1 MNVFNGF
8 ASSIVVSKNTTV
20 DTFSFNDNLYENTGL
35 YGQITWNDAA
45 FYEGYSG
52 FFITNTIDG
61 SRNITNLDS
70 LSNAILPLAQT
81 INANYTTAN
90 IDDNGQIYHCQWTG
104 YFKSDFTGT
113 WSFSLTTV
121 NYSMLWI
128 GDSAINNDDSNV
140 FLSDTGN
147 DTLATTANIDLV
159 SGKYYPIR
167 IQWGKRS
174 AYTNPYYILS
184 VTRNATTITNLTSYL
199 YSAKA
204 NVSTLIGIPQV
215 FIKTTKDTNDNLYAP
230 KLFVQYSESGYHN
243 NVVNFVQNNP
253 VYNGTIKGPS
263 YVANIGT
270 INEAASTLGFTIPTG
285 NGTHD
290 NFSMLYTGYFKADY
304 TGDFSFNIVADDE
317 TYLWIGNYANS
328 GYTTS
333 NYLIKGQA
341 DGITRTGSIYL
352 VNGTYYPI
360 RLLYGQYTGPGSH
373 TLTFTRNGQT
383 ITNWTGYTFHPIT
396 PTNGNPK
403 MFIEE
408 VIYIGGA
415 DSPLN
420 AYFTDYYVNVPYGVN
435 LDKYAGRYDV
445 TSSSYFN
452 NSTTGEIAKPFNVF
466 KGNNAIVNGNAYTT
480 WWGAG
485 ANNTGYESITEY
497 SLSYTRNVYV
507 GVYQGGGASTNTFS
521 TTYYTTGTTTA
532 TASGEWIQ
540 ISLPYNMK
548 LTGYNARSRFTDC
561 RVPVQYVIL
570 GSNDASTWYALDV
583 VDIGTYVSY
592 VPLKKYN
599 INITTYPYANNY
611 YNYFRYVIKKVDTSP
626 TSTIATDRQYAHE
639 NQWNLIGIKQ
649 PITQDIV
656 YIGGLSSPIKTYFTD
671 YIINVPTIDGSLNKY
686 GGNYAATA
694 SSIYGSTWIPS
705 KLFNDAYTFS
715 PATVEYSS
723 WHSGGSGVASLKPMT
738 NASLNYTQNPYNAT
752 TGIYIGGGNASLTY
766 STTYYTSGS
775 TTATAAGEWVQ
786 IFVPYNMKLI
796 SYSNLSRYKYSRLP
810 VQYVILGSTD
820 GSTWY
825 ALDVVDIGTWDYYI
839 PLKKYNINTTTY
851 PYGNNYYC
859 YFRYIIKKLDFKP
872 GSGDR
877 TIANEG
883 QWNLVGLKESPIN
896 PDYLYIGGKY
906 SPITSYFTNYLVNVP
921 TGLGIDKYAGS
932 YEINSSSYYNNNDG
946 ADYKVYNI
954 FKGNTLM
961 DSTYLYRTT
970 WIAATDLGYGYKP
983 ITGAALNYSQTPYN
997 NSNGT
1002 YVGGG
1007 NGSITYSTTYYT
1019 TGTTTATAAGE
1030 WAQINV
1036 PYSMKLIS
1044 YNARSRYI
1052 NMRLPVQYV
1061 ILGSN
1066 DGTTWYALDEVDI
1079 GTWDNYIPM
1088 KNYAINTT
1096 TYPYATNYYSYF
1108 RYVIKKIDSNLSI
1121 ANYDRKYVNEN
1132 QWNLVGIKQT
1142 YVNAGK
1148 TIYIGANS
1156 PTGFTSYFT
1165 SVNVT
1170 VPSNFASPEYVG
1182 VYTITESSTSINPS
1196 NTYNLFLNDS
1206 TNDGQSYLKGWH
1218 SGYTGTNTA
1227 YINGSVVTYSQQPYV
1242 TATGNYQ
1249 GGNTTTYKFG
1259 TSYYRTDNS
1268 IYYSGGSAFLGEWVQ
1283 IKLPFRMKLTGYS
1296 NRTRYLD
1303 YTTLGRNPDY
1313 ITIFGSNDGVIWYIV
1328 ITSSNTVPLNVV
1340 NVDTTSFPDG
1350 KHGYSYFRWVI
1361 NSLNKGDV
1369 ANENQWNLIG
1379 VRTT

>member
-104 YFKSDFTGT
+104 YFKADFTGT
-113 WSFSLTTV
+113 WTFSITTV

-128 GDSAINNDDSNV
+128 GDSAINNEDSNV
-140 FLSDTGN
+140 FLTDTGN
-147 DTLATTANIDLV
+147 DSLAATATINLI

-174 AYTNPYYILS
+174 AFTSPAFTVS
-184 VTRNATTITNLTSYL
+184 VTRNGTTITNLTSYL

-215 FIKTTKDTNDNLYAP
+215 FIKTTRDTNDNLYAP
-230 KLFVQYSESGYHN
+230 KLFVQYSEAGYHN
-243 NVVNFVQNNP
+243 NVVDFVQNNP
-253 VYNGTIKGPS
+253 VYNGTLKGPS

-290 NFSMLYTGYFKADY
+290 YFSMLYTGYFKADY

-420 AYFTDYYVNVPYGVN
+420 SYFTDYYVNVPYGVN

-445 TSSSYFN
+445 TSSSYYN
-452 NSTTGEIAKPFNVF
+452 NGGEISKPFNVF
-466 KGNNAIVNGNAYTT
+466 KGNNAIVNSNAYTT

-485 ANNTGYESITEY
+485 SFNAGYKSITEEQITY
-497 SLSYTRNVYV
+497 NNFTYAANGNYL
-507 GVYQGGGASTNTFS
+507 GGGTSSSIFS
-521 TTYYTTGTTTA
+521 TTYYTTGNTTE

-583 VDIGTYVSY
+583 VDIGTWNNYVG
-592 VPLKKYN
+592 LKKYN
-599 INITTYPYANNY
+599 INTTTYPYANNY

-626 TSTIATDRQYAHE
+626 TSTIATDKQFAHE

-766 STTYYTSGS
+766 STTYYTSGN
-775 TTATAAGEWVQ
+775 TTASAAGEWVQ

-825 ALDVVDIGTWDYYI
+825 ALDVVDIGTWDNYI

-872 GSGDR
+872 GNGDR
-877 TIANEG
+877 LIANEG

-932 YEINSSSYYNNNDG
+932 YEIRGSSIFNSTDWN
-946 ADYKVYNI
+946 VYNV
-954 FKGNTLM
+954 FKGGNTLI
-961 DSTYLYRTT
+961 TN
-970 WIAATDLGYGYKP
+970 GYEYSPSWCQGTIGGIKP
-983 ITGAALNYSQTPYN
+983 ITGESLNYTRASYDVNTGVYIGAGN
-997 NSNGT
+997 ASN
-1002 YVGGG
+1002 
-1007 NGSITYSTTYYT
+1007 TYSTTYYT
-1019 TGTTTATAAGE
+1019 TGNTTATASGE
-1030 WAQINV
+1030 WLQINV
-1036 PYSMKLIS
+1036 PYNMKLIS
-1044 YNARSRYI
+1044 YSNRSRYKYV
-1052 NMRLPVQYV
+1052 RLPVQYAL
-1061 ILGSN
+1061 LGSN
-1066 DGTTWYALDEVDI
+1066 DESTWYALDVVDI
-1079 GTWDNYIPM
+1079 GTWDNYIPL
-1088 KNYAINTT
+1088 KNYKINTT
-1096 TYPYATNYYSYF
+1096 TYPYADNYYSYF
-1108 RYVIKKIDSNLSI
+1108 RYVIKKIDSSKNSI
-1121 ANYDRKYVNEN
+1121 VGNMASDSPYAGEN

-1142 YVNAGK
+1142 YANAGK

-1165 SVNVT
+1165 SGNVT

-1182 VYTITESSTSINPS
+1182 VYAIIESSTSTNPS
-1196 NTYNLFLNDS
+1196 NTYNLFRNSSD
-1206 TNDGQSYLKGWH
+1206 NDGTSYGSIWH
-1218 SGYTGTNTA
+1218 CGYTGTNTA

-1249 GGNTTTYKFG
+1249 GGNTTTYKFV
-1259 TSYYRTDNS
+1259 TPYYKTADS
-1268 IYYSGGSAFLGEWVQ
+1268 TYYSPGFAGEWAQ

-1296 NRTRYLD
+1296 HRTRYLD
-1303 YTTLGRNPDY
+1303 PGTLGRNPDY
-1313 ITIFGSNDGVIWYIV
+1313 YVIFGSNDGIIWYIV
-1328 ITSSNTVPLNVV
+1328 DDQQTATTTLNTININTSNY
-1340 NVDTTSFPDG
+1340 PDA